1 MWNSSMEPGGH
12 MGLKSYFFFGSF
24 VFSLWVA
31 TVIHQ
36 VTMAS
41 DYLPKSKGMHAHPH
55 SWSRAR
61 PGDWFPGDTSIDG
74 NECARIISAKL
85 LRKLGA
91 PWCVMHTPVKA
102 AVLRV
107 YQTSSIIRSQ
117 NGATCGRKSP
127 ALVPLLLSCSGG
139 GNMQTVDG
147 SRPVK
152 LGFIVTLSLAWS
164 HGSPGSSFWD
174 PGKKRRMS
182 SHVVAA
188 VSYWGQGRGCKRCC
202 VQTWGYL
209 CPLIPSANMVHCIS
223 RSCLTQV

>member
-1 MWNSSMEPGGH
+1 M
-12 MGLKSYFFFGSF
+12 
-24 VFSLWVA
+24 
-31 TVIHQ
+31 
-36 VTMAS
+36 
-41 DYLPKSKGMHAHPH
+41 
-55 SWSRAR
+55 

-107 YQTSSIIRSQ
+107 YQTSSNIRSQ

-147 SRPVK
+147 SRHVK

-164 HGSPGSSFWD
+164 HESPGSSFWD

-182 SHVVAA
+182 SHVVEA
-188 VSYWGQGRGCKRCC
+188 VSY
-202 VQTWGYL
+202 
-209 CPLIPSANMVHCIS
+209 
-223 RSCLTQV
+223 